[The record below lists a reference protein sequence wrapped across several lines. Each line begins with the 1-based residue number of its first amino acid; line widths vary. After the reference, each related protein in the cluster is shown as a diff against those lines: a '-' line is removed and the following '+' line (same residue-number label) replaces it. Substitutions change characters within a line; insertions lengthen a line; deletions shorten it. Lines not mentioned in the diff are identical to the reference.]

1 MAITSVTARGT
12 GNSTTSGTTVGATPI
27 ASGSIGANNVVIA
40 VIGKDNLASANGETT
55 EISGV
60 ADTNSNTYAKAAEYT
75 NSEGGAG
82 LGATVGAWIAR
93 VTSALDNTDTTTATF
108 GSAVDA
114 KTIGI
119 LDVVLGAGNTL
130 QVADH
135 TVQADSTTT
144 GFTGSLSGLPSK
156 EYLWLLIGVQETT
169 GASAATV
176 TGYTAANVGIANTGT
191 NSTSISTRIWYKIA
205 TGTGETPAMGGT
217 INNADKA
224 FLFMALEE
232 VADGAVAA
240 VTGTAGDG
248 CTESQ
253 IVAGG
258 QTIILTLT
266 NDTWV
271 AAGGTFDG
279 QRQNIIDGI
288 DSAQSEAAGW
298 DAQRSNIAVTD
309 VARTSDTVVTIT
321 LPALAG
327 YSITA
332 NETITATIPAT
343 ALVGNTQLVASPT
356 FTITAESQAFLMAS
370 PLFSS
375 RLFTSPLFGR

>member
-191 NSTSISTRIWYKIA
+191 NSTS
-205 TGTGETPAMGGT
+205 MGGT